1 MADPLRSGSIMP
13 QHRILPDVEDVLIN
27 PLAAV
32 RDIHFISSL
41 MVAGIVFFD
50 LLIASPVLRIGHLR
64 LPATRS
70 CFADRTTKLLWIGVA
85 LSIVSALA
93 WLCLLSARITGKP
106 FDEVIADGTIWVV
119 LSRTQFGFA
128 WQLRLLLGLALAV
141 FLLTR
146 RATDNAAPIWR
157 GVLATLLASA
167 YLGSLAFAGHG
178 QEGLGFE
185 RNIHLAADF
194 LHLIAAG
201 LWLGGLI
208 PLALLLAYLR
218 RFREE
223 SWITAACTV
232 TGRFSN
238 LGILAVGI
246 LLVSGTLNASLL
258 VGGIENLIDTRYGR
272 LLLLKMTLFAA
283 MVGLAAINRQYL
295 LPRLCGDVGI
305 DRGARTVQ
313 WLVRGA
319 LVEIALGLGVIVIVG
334 MIGIMAPA
342 TDVAAHVH

>member
-1 MADPLRSGSIMP
+1 MP
-13 QHRILPDVEDVLIN
+13 QHRMLPDVEDVLIN
-27 PLAAV
+27 PLTAV

-41 MVAGIVFFD
+41 IVAGIIFFD
-50 LLIASPVLRIGHLR
+50 LFIAAPVLRMGDLR

-70 CFADRTTKLLWIGVA
+70 CFSDRTIKLLWIGLA

-93 WLCLLSARITGKP
+93 WLCLLSARITGKS
-106 FDEVIADGTIWVV
+106 FDEVVADGTIWVV

-128 WQLRLLLGLALAV
+128 WQLRLLLSLALAV
-141 FLLTR
+141 CLLTR
-146 RATDNAAPIWR
+146 RATDNAAPIWQ
-157 GVLATLLASA
+157 GVLAALLASA

-218 RFREE
+218 RFGEE
-223 SWITAACTV
+223 NWVAAACTV

-246 LLVSGTLNASLL
+246 LLVSGTLNASFL

-272 LLLLKMTLFAA
+272 WLLLKMTLFAA
-283 MVGLAAINRQYL
+283 MVCLAAINRQYL
-295 LPRLCGDVGI
+295 LPRLCGDAGM

-313 WLVRGA
+313 RLVRSA
-319 LVEIALGLGVIVIVG
+319 LVEIALGLGVLVIVG
-334 MIGIMAPA
+334 MIGIMTPA
-342 TDVAAHVH
+342 TDMAAHVH

>member
-1 MADPLRSGSIMP
+1 MP
-13 QHRILPDVEDVLIN
+13 QYRILPGLEDVLIN

-50 LLIASPVLRIGHLR
+50 LLIASPVLRMGDLR
-64 LPATRS
+64 LPATSS
-70 CFADRTTKLLWIGVA
+70 CFSNRTTKLLWIGVA
-85 LSIVSALA
+85 WSIVSALA
-93 WLCLLSARITGKP
+93 WWCLLSARITGKT
-106 FDEVIADGTIWVV
+106 FDEVVADGTIWIV
-119 LSRTQFGFA
+119 LSQTQFGFA
-128 WQLRLLLGLALAV
+128 WQLRLLLGFALAV
-141 FLLTR
+141 CLLTR
-146 RATDNAAPIWR
+146 QTTANAAPVWQQ
-157 GVLATLLASA
+157 VLATLLASA

-185 RNIHLAADF
+185 RKIHLAADF

-201 LWLGGLI
+201 FWLGGLI
-208 PLALLLAYLR
+208 PLALLLTYLR

-223 SWITAACTV
+223 GWVTAACIV
-232 TGRFSN
+232 TGRFSS

-272 LLLLKMTLFAA
+272 WLLLKMTLFAA

-295 LPRLCGDVGI
+295 LPRLCDDVGI

-313 WLVRGA
+313 RLVRSA
-319 LVEIALGLGVIVIVG
+319 LAEIALGLGVIVIVG

-342 TDVAAHVH
+342 TDMATHVH

>member
-1 MADPLRSGSIMP
+1 MP
-13 QHRILPDVEDVLIN
+13 QHRILPDLEDVLIN

-32 RDIHFISSL
+32 RDIHFTSSL

-50 LLIASPVLRIGHLR
+50 LFIARPVLRMGDLQ
-64 LPATRS
+64 LPGTRS
-70 CFADRTTKLLWIGVA
+70 CFSARTTNLLWIGLA

-93 WLCLLSARITGKP
+93 WLGLLSARITGRP
-106 FDEVIADGTIWVV
+106 FDEVVADGTIWVV

-141 FLLTR
+141 CVLTR
-146 RATDNAAPIWR
+146 RAKDNAAPIWQ
-157 GVLATLLASA
+157 GILATSLASA
-167 YLGSLAFAGHG
+167 YLGSLAFTGHG
-178 QEGLGFE
+178 QEGLGSE
-185 RNIHLAADF
+185 RSIHLAADF

-201 LWLGGLI
+201 LWLGGLV
-208 PLALLLAYLR
+208 PLALLLACLR

-223 SWITAACTV
+223 SWVTAACSV

-238 LGILAVGI
+238 LGLLAVGI
-246 LLVSGTLNASLL
+246 LLMSGILNASLL

-272 LLLLKMTLFAA
+272 WLLLKVALFAA

-295 LPRLCGDVGI
+295 LPRLCGDVGT
-305 DRGARTVQ
+305 DHAAWTVQ
-313 WLVRGA
+313 RLVRSA
-319 LVEIALGLGVIVIVG
+319 LVEIALGLGIIIIVG

-342 TDVAAHVH
+342 TGMAAHVH

>member
-1 MADPLRSGSIMP
+1 MP
-13 QHRILPDVEDVLIN
+13 RHRFLLDVEDVLIN

-50 LLIASPVLRIGHLR
+50 LFIASPVLRMGNLR
-64 LPATRS
+64 LPATKS
-70 CFADRTTKLLWIGVA
+70 CFSDRTIKLLWIGLA

-106 FDEVIADGTIWVV
+106 FDEVVADDTIWVV

-141 FLLTR
+141 CLLTR
-146 RATDNAAPIWR
+146 RTKDNAAPIWQ
-157 GVLATLLASA
+157 GVLATLLADG

-178 QEGLGFE
+178 QEGLGSE

-208 PLALLLAYLR
+208 PLAVLLACLC
-218 RFREE
+218 RFREQ
-223 SWITAACTV
+223 SWVSAACTV

-238 LGILAVGI
+238 IGMLAVGI
-246 LLVSGTLNASLL
+246 LLVSGTLNASFL
-258 VGGIENLIDTRYGR
+258 VGGIENLIDTRYG
-272 LLLLKMTLFAA
+272 LWLLLKMTLFAA
-283 MVGLAAINRQYL
+283 MVGLATINRQYL
-295 LPRLCGDVGI
+295 LPRLCGEVGI
-305 DRGARTVQ
+305 DRGARTVR
-313 WLVRGA
+313 WLVRST

-342 TDVAAHVH
+342 TDMAAHVH

>member
-1 MADPLRSGSIMP
+1 MP
-13 QHRILPDVEDVLIN
+13 HHRMLPDVEDVLIS

-50 LLIASPVLRIGHLR
+50 LFIASPVLRMGDLP

-70 CFADRTTKLLWIGVA
+70 CFGYRSIKLLWTGLA

-93 WLCLLSARITGKP
+93 WLCLLCARITGQS
-106 FDEVIADGTIWVV
+106 FGEVVADGTIWVV

-128 WQLRLLLGLALAV
+128 WQLRLLLGVALAV
-141 FLLTR
+141 CLLMR
-146 RATDNAAPIWR
+146 RATDKAAPIWQ
-157 GVLATLLASA
+157 GVLAALLASA

-208 PLALLLAYLR
+208 PLALLLADLR

-223 SWITAACTV
+223 GWVTAACNV
-232 TGRFSN
+232 TGSFSN
-238 LGILAVGI
+238 LGVLAVGI
-246 LLVSGTLNASLL
+246 LLVSGTLNASFL
-258 VGGIENLIDTRYGR
+258 VGGIENLIDTPYGR
-272 LLLLKMTLFAA
+272 WLLLKMALFAA

-295 LPRLCGDVGI
+295 LPRLCGEVGM
-305 DRGARTVQ
+305 DPGTRTVQ
-313 WLVRGA
+313 QIVRNA
-319 LVEIALGLGVIVIVG
+319 WVEFALGLGVIVVVG
-334 MIGIMAPA
+334 MIGIMTPA
-342 TDVAAHVH
+342 TDMAAHVH

>member
-1 MADPLRSGSIMP
+1 MADPSRSGSVVP

-41 MVAGIVFFD
+41 MVVGIVFFD
-50 LLIASPVLRIGHLR
+50 LFIASPVLRIGELR
-64 LPATRS
+64 LPATTS
-70 CFADRTTKLLWIGVA
+70 CFSDRTTKLLWIALA

-106 FDEVIADGTIWVV
+106 FDEVVADGTIWVV

-146 RATDNAAPIWR
+146 PAKDDAAPIWQ

-167 YLGSLAFAGHG
+167 YLGSLAFTGHG
-178 QEGLGFE
+178 QEGPGFE

-223 SWITAACTV
+223 NWVSAACAV
-232 TGRFSN
+232 AGHFSN
-238 LGILAVGI
+238 LGMLAVGI
-246 LLVSGTLNASLL
+246 LLVSGTFNASLL

-272 LLLLKMTLFAA
+272 WLLLKMTLFAA

-295 LPRLCGDVGI
+295 LPRLCGGAGI
-305 DRGARTVQ
+305 DRGAPTVQ
-313 WLVRGA
+313 WLVRSA
-319 LVEIALGLGVIVIVG
+319 RVEIALGLGVIVIVG

-342 TDVAAHVH
+342 TDMTAHVH